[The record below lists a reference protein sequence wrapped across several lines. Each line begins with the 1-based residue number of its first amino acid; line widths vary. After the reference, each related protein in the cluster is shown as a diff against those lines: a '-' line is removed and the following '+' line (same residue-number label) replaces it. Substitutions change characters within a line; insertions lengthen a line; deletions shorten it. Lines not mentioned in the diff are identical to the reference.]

1 LRELRYAGGQAGPV
15 RRQREIP
22 AQLMAADAFTWPEAK
37 AAGVGARR
45 LAASMLDRPFRG
57 VYLVPHPDPPD
68 QVALARAYAK
78 RMPPTQFFSHS
89 TAAAILG
96 VPLPPPVAGSRT
108 LHVSVRLGAQ
118 PARARGVIG
127 HTLAPDRIDVVDLGG
142 LRLTSPATT
151 FALLGGM
158 LAVDD
163 LIIAG
168 DHLITG
174 EVPRG
179 GAPAL
184 TTLQVLRDGVRRYG
198 GCRGVRRLRAALD
211 EIRFGSLS
219 PRETLTRL
227 LIVRSGL
234 PQPDLNHPV
243 FDDFGTLVALVDL
256 AYPGQRV
263 GIEYE
268 GDGHREKARFR
279 DDILRRERL
288 EDLGWTIVRLT
299 ADDISERH
307 PERVAETLRRIDA
320 RLRSRGWSG

>member
-1 LRELRYAGGQAGPV
+1 M
-15 RRQREIP
+15 RRQRDLP
-22 AQLMAADAFTWPEAK
+22 PRLTAAESFTWAEARG
-37 AAGVGARR
+37 AGVGARR
-45 LAASMLDRPFRG
+45 LAASEVDRPFRG
-57 VYLVPHPDPPD
+57 IYLPAFDELDH
-68 QVALARAYAK
+68 VALARAYAK

-96 VPLPPPVAGSRT
+96 VPLPASLAGSRRI
-108 LHVSVRLGAQ
+108 HVSVRLGGQ
-118 PARARGVIG
+118 PPRARGVVG
-127 HTLAPDRIDVVDLGG
+127 HTLAPDRIDVTTLSG

-158 LAVDD
+158 LELDD
-163 LIIAG
+163 VVVAG
-168 DHLITG
+168 DYLVTG
-174 EVPRG
+174 EAPRG

-184 TTLQVLRDGVRRYG
+184 TSTQALRDSVARHG
-198 GCRGVRRLRAALD
+198 RGRGARTLRAALD

-234 PQPDLNHPV
+234 PEPELNHPV
-243 FDDFGTLVALVDL
+243 FDDMGTLLGLVDL
-256 AYPGQRV
+256 AYPEHRV

-279 DDILRRERL
+279 ADILRRERL

-299 ADDISERH
+299 SDDISPVRPH
-307 PERVAETLRRIDA
+307 RVAETLTRIEA
-320 RLRSRGWSG
+320 RLRLRGWSR